1 MPDMPDDDPPVVFNV
16 LAHVSAP
23 TDHYPE
29 DWQRP
34 RSSEYNL
41 YSMIPLDDIPVIRA
55 TLCL

>member
-29 DWQRP
+29 DWSDNAHTP
-34 RSSEYNL
+34 ASTTY
-41 YSMIPLDDIPVIRA
+41 
-55 TLCL
+55 TL